1 MTDLERQIL
10 DCTKS
15 EGFLQNLQKTVEE
28 IQNNS
33 EFKKMD
39 VADKAAIMA
48 VISLRA
54 SLATEDK
61 SNQETEVKALWRF
74 IRYLTEIQMPLR
86 FTDFTY
92 LLFPGNEKYFANILT
107 PTAFNIIQRQAA
119 AMLKNEN
126 YENEEHKV
134 HLEKIV
140 SGQMPYGYS
149 LEMPSVKEEEEDEEQ
164 D

>member
-61 SNQETEVKALWRF
+61 LNQETEVKALWRF

-126 YENEEHKV
+126 YENEEHKA

-140 SGQMPYGYS
+140 GGQMPYGYS
-149 LEMPSVKEEEEDEEQ
+149 LEMPSIKEEEENEKQ

>member
-126 YENEEHKV
+126 YEDEEHKA

-140 SGQMPYGYS
+140 GGQMPYGYS
-149 LEMPSVKEEEEDEEQ
+149 LEMPSIKEEEEDERQ

>member
-126 YENEEHKV
+126 YENEEHKA

-140 SGQMPYGYS
+140 GGQMPYGYS

>member
-126 YENEEHKV
+126 YENEEHKA

-140 SGQMPYGYS
+140 GGQMPYGYS
-149 LEMPSVKEEEEDEEQ
+149 LEMPSIKEEEEDEKQ

>member
-126 YENEEHKV
+126 YEDEEHKA

-149 LEMPSVKEEEEDEEQ
+149 LEMPSIKEEKEDEEQ